1 MMNKTITFEA
11 LLRQEKQAKTHQ
23 ELLKEF
29 LELVKKV
36 GIKDYQLTI
45 IKDSVA
51 LEVPIHEQHLIPEL
65 MKELLDTKNLRT
77 LPFTLL

>member
-1 MMNKTITFEA
+1 MSKTISFEA

-36 GIKDYQLTI
+36 GMKEYQLTI
-45 IKDSVA
+45 IQDSVT
-51 LEVPIHEQHLIPEL
+51 LEVLLHEQHLIPKL
-65 MKELLDTKNLRT
+65 MKRLLDCSKVRT